1 MIEVIK
7 SELDLHK
14 VRYDLSFS
22 DKVTDE
28 IISYVKRGVYAF
40 QLIYD
45 EKNEVTLVK
54 KLDWTKVVQ
63 NLDFSH
69 SNITLWL
76 ENESRIKIE
85 NNVKRALWSYG
96 GGRFQ
101 YSSRETLKID
111 IQKIRDL
118 KLEKIFT
125 H

>member
-1 MIEVIK
+1 MIEVVK

-14 VRYDLSFS
+14 VRYGLSFS
-22 DKVTDE
+22 DKITDE

-54 KLDWTKVVQ
+54 PLDWTKVVQ
-63 NLDFSH
+63 NLDYSV
-69 SNITLWL
+69 T
-76 ENESRIKIE
+76 
-85 NNVKRALWSYG
+85 LWSYG

-101 YSSRETLKID
+101 YASSETLKID

-118 KLEKIFT
+118 KLEDLFR
-125 H
+125 

>member
-1 MIEVIK
+1 MIEVVK

-14 VRYDLSFS
+14 VRYGLSFS

-54 KLDWTKVVQ
+54 PLDWTKVASALPQ
-63 NLDFSH
+63 NLDFS
-69 SNITLWL
+69 SN
-76 ENESRIKIE
+76 
-85 NNVKRALWSYG
+85 LWSYDG
-96 GGRFQ
+96 GIKFQ
-101 YSSRETLKID
+101 YSSRETLKLD

-118 KLEKIFT
+118 KLKDLFR
-125 H
+125 

>member
-14 VRYDLSFS
+14 VRYGLSFS

-28 IISYVKRGVYAF
+28 IISYVKGGVYAF

-45 EKNEVTLVK
+45 KKNEVTLVK

-63 NLDFSH
+63 NLDFSL
-69 SNITLWL
+69 T
-76 ENESRIKIE
+76 
-85 NNVKRALWSYG
+85 LWSYG

-111 IQKIRDL
+111 IQKIREL

>member
-63 NLDFSH
+63 NLDFSAVPPCL
-69 SNITLWL
+69 SLT
-76 ENESRIKIE
+76 
-85 NNVKRALWSYG
+85 LWSYG

-111 IQKIRDL
+111 IQKIREL

-125 H
+125 N

>member
-7 SELDLHK
+7 AELDSHK

-63 NLDFSH
+63 NLDFSL
-69 SNITLWL
+69 T
-76 ENESRIKIE
+76 
-85 NNVKRALWSYG
+85 LWSYG

-111 IQKIRDL
+111 IQKIREL

>member
-63 NLDFSH
+63 NLDFSL
-69 SNITLWL
+69 T
-76 ENESRIKIE
+76 
-85 NNVKRALWSYG
+85 LWSYG

-111 IQKIRDL
+111 IQKIREL